1 MMLIILVIVTALVC
15 WSLWLMQ
22 RALDRK
28 EFSLMLAG
36 TLVAS
41 SAAAMMVVY
50 FLMGNCMD
58 YLAAASHSNTVA
70 QSRVEFFLDEISL
83 RQPLPSQ
90 SSETMPSAPPDL
102 DLRGS

>member
-1 MMLIILVIVTALVC
+1 MLLIILVIVTALVC
-15 WSLWLMQ
+15 WSLRLMQ
-22 RALDRK
+22 QALDRK

-70 QSRVEFFLDEISL
+70 QSRVESFIDEISL
-83 RQPLPSQ
+83 RQAFPPH
-90 SSETMPSAPPDL
+90 SSEGTPSVPAEL